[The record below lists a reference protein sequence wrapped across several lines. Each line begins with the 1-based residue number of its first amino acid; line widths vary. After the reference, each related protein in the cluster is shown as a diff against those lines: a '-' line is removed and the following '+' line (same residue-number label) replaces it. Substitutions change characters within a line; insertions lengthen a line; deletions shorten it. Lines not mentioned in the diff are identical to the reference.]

1 MKKKIIVSNVFSFI
15 LGAIIFGCIGAYA
28 ATLISASEV
37 QYKDTNVSS
46 ALNDLYEKSNQSTE
60 NNECDDSMNFAVRIK
75 TKSTGNTDA
84 SLTIYVGV
92 YEEGVGYTWFGSTNK
107 TYSSASNYTE
117 AANFIKYRYIASPT
131 YKWEAVGLNDAVV
144 SRDASGNI
152 LDTFGTS
159 STTWSYGASIDYYFT
174 AR

>member
-1 MKKKIIVSNVFSFI
+1 MKKKLIVSNIFSFV

-37 QYKDTNVSS
+37 QYKDTNVSA
-46 ALNDLYEKSNQSTE
+46 ALNDLYDKSNQTT
-60 NNECDDSMNFAVRIK
+60 ECDDSMNFAVRIK

-92 YEEGVGYTWFGSTNK
+92 YEEGVGYTWFGNSNK
-107 TYSSASNYTE
+107 AYGSASNYTD
-117 AANFIKYRYIASPT
+117 AANFIKYRYISSPT
-131 YKWEAVGLNDAVV
+131 YKWEAVGLNDDVV

-159 STTWSYGASIDYYFT
+159 SITWGYGTSIDYYFT